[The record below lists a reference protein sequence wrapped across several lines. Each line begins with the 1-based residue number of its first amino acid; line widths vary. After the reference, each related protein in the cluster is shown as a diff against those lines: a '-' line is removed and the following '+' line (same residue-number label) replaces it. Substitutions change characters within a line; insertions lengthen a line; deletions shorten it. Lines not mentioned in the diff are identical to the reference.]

1 LVASVGTRNAAA
13 RLTRA
18 RDAGC
23 LGAILDANRGVSI
36 TFAASTHAYESSPTA
51 VTVAGHDAIYQE
63 LPVSANG
70 TRTEL
75 WIVDIKDTRVTITL
89 EARPGTT
96 AAELAEAHAIIDSI
110 HSERRKTRAGF
121 RLTFTLP
128 DGWDSG

>member
-1 LVASVGTRNAAA
+1 MHNPTDNGL
-13 RLTRA
+13 
-18 RDAGC
+18 
-23 LGAILDANRGVSI
+23 GVSI

-51 VTVAGHDAIYQE
+51 ATVAGHDAIYQE